1 MTDPIVEKNIA
12 LLRARSAVGVAKY
25 GVTLERDDLAL
36 VDWLRHALEEVLDQ
50 ANYLQ
55 AAITRIEA
63 SQRHALEMQLAEA
76 MLADAA
82 RHV

>member
-1 MTDPIVEKNIA
+1 MTDPIVEKNVA

-25 GVTLERDDLAL
+25 GTTLERDDLAL
-36 VDWLRHALEEVLDQ
+36 IDWLRHALEEVLDQ

-55 AAITRIEA
+55 AAITRIEGD
-63 SQRHALEMQLAEA
+63 RHALEVKLAEA

-82 RHV
+82 RHA

>member
-1 MTDPIVEKNIA
+1 MTDPIVEKNVA

-36 VDWLRHALEEVLDQ
+36 VDWLRHALEEALDQ

-63 SQRHALEMQLAEA
+63 KHRQALELRLAEA

-82 RHV
+82 KHV

>member
-1 MTDPIVEKNIA
+1 MTDPIVEKNVA

-25 GVTLERDDLAL
+25 GVTLGRDDLAL
-36 VDWLRHALEEVLDQ
+36 LDWLRHALEEALDQ

-63 SQRHALEMQLAEA
+63 GGK
-76 MLADAA
+76 
-82 RHV
+82 

>member
-36 VDWLRHALEEVLDQ
+36 VDWLRHALEEALDQ

-55 AAITRIEA
+55 AAITRIEGE
-63 SQRHALEMQLAEA
+63 RGALELRLAEA
-76 MLADAA
+76 MLADAR